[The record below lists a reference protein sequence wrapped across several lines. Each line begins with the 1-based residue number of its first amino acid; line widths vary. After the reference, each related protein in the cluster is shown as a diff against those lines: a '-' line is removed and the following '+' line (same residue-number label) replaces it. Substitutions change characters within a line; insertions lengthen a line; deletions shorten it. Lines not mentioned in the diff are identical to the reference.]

1 MSELPNQAAFQA
13 ASPSCKISAE
23 TPPRQNPIE
32 PQEGSPFSLLAD
44 ISDNGSVADWSQSSN
59 LDDISIMSGSTTPPT
74 PGTSGTGNTNPT
86 PPTSWKPMKPI
97 MGNIC
102 RVGKDEEAART
113 GGLPKSDWSNL
124 DATALNEPVTPN
136 QYRSSSIATSQKVHN
151 YRRTGLKDK
160 FARSGDL
167 VTFQHHVWSHLVDT
181 GMDSIAYVPDPVDP
195 NIMVNIVKDHGRF
208 TLESVSRL
216 IKPQLLKYDS
226 YDKAN
231 DAEASEFLVDSLEA
245 DLAKELR
252 EIKEPDDPFPKVWI
266 RFIRTI
272 RSISIDRFEDL
283 KKKIKACKP
292 TQYPGQDLSKM
303 ALDLRSYAKELEVA
317 GQYDHNLTL
326 HMLNSFLDAGGQGNE
341 DFRFPLRTIK
351 ANLNTALIEIGYL
364 SYQDAHQKMVNDK
377 LTYKDVYTIQD
388 IAG

>member
-1 MSELPNQAAFQA
+1 
-13 ASPSCKISAE
+13 
-23 TPPRQNPIE
+23 
-32 PQEGSPFSLLAD
+32 
-44 ISDNGSVADWSQSSN
+44 
-59 LDDISIMSGSTTPPT
+59 
-74 PGTSGTGNTNPT
+74 
-86 PPTSWKPMKPI
+86 
-97 MGNIC
+97 
-102 RVGKDEEAART
+102 VGKDEEAAWT

-136 QYRSSSIATSQKVHN
+136 QYRSSSIATSQKGHN

-252 EIKEPDDPFPKVWI
+252 EIKEPDGPFPKVWI

-283 KKKIKACKP
+283 SRRRSRPVNHPSTRVKTFPRWPLTSAPMQKNSRWLGSTITISRFTCSTRFLMQEVKAMKIFAS
-292 TQYPGQDLSKM
+292 LF
-303 ALDLRSYAKELEVA
+303 V
-317 GQYDHNLTL
+317 
-326 HMLNSFLDAGGQGNE
+326 
-341 DFRFPLRTIK
+341 PLRPT
-351 ANLNTALIEIGYL
+351 
-364 SYQDAHQKMVNDK
+364 
-377 LTYKDVYTIQD
+377 
-388 IAG
+388 